1 MIKPR
6 HSATWGKL
14 HLPKIQLSH
23 RDASESIVLLEVS
36 LAAWW
41 DPPPKKKRGKKK
53 GGQNPKRFG
62 HIIFLVHILNNNLS
76 TSISEVLLRSF
87 PDGSQVKHF
96 GWGLLLPEIRCFSAS
111 LFAHYHPKKERH
123 NRCLRCP
130 IVTGMVKHLL
140 SYHHSNHW
148 PILIPLRS
156 NHLGWWDCMLIN
168 AVMS

>member
-62 HIIFLVHILNNNLS
+62 HIIFLVQYTFWTI
-76 TSISEVLLRSF
+76 IYQPQFPRSF
-87 PDGSQVKHF
+87 WEAS
-96 GWGLLLPEIRCFSAS
+96 LRCFSAS